1 MWPHLSNETGS
12 ETRWSESVHISKSKL
27 GTKSGDQVVSTSLKR
42 NWEGDQ
48 VMSKCNSQFHSRDI
62 DTSCP
67 PGLTPCF
74 VREIWTLPDRQ
85 DSLPVSC

>member
-27 GTKSGDQVVSTSLKR
+27 GTKPGDQEVSTSLKR

-48 VMSKCNSQFHSRDI
+48 VMSKCSHLSNETGSETR
-62 DTSCP
+62 
-67 PGLTPCF
+67 
-74 VREIWTLPDRQ
+74 
-85 DSLPVSC
+85 